1 MSNTVDMA
9 RLMSKQ
15 LPRHLMA
22 FLVGSGVQGASNGFQ
37 VYLVGGM
44 VRDVLLNRRPG
55 DPDLLVQE
63 TVPTMDAAERFAIML
78 AGTLGGS
85 VSAPSQFGT
94 VKLDV
99 DGLVVDIATA
109 RRETYESPGALPSV
123 RPATIE
129 GDQYRRDFTVNAIAV
144 DLAPN
149 RFGTILD
156 HAGGVEDIEHR
167 VLAVLHDKSFQD
179 DPTRCFRAARYM
191 PRLGLHMS
199 MVTETD
205 LRRSVGAVAEL
216 SADRVRHEMERML
229 AEPAPE
235 QSLAHAEDFG
245 LLNAVLPGLSWTP
258 AMTRAAPTLRDAGPL
273 GCLALLA
280 THLSKED
287 AAKFAERINA
297 PAQWA
302 SVIEDTVTVRER
314 LHELSD
320 EGLTSARV
328 YSILGGMASE
338 AVRAWAVL
346 TEEEVTAGRLRDYYE
361 RLRHVHPALN
371 GDELLA
377 LGVPEGPLVGE
388 LLREL
393 LIARLNGAVSS
404 RGDEESLVQRRLSA

>member
-22 FLVGSGVQGASNGFQ
+22 FLIASGVQGNSHGFQ

-44 VRDVLLNRRPG
+44 VRDLLLDRRPG

-63 TVPTMDAAERFAIML
+63 TVPTMDAAARFASVL
-78 AGTLGGS
+78 SGALGGS
-85 VSAPSQFGT
+85 VSTPSQFGT

-129 GDQYRRDFTVNAIAV
+129 GDQWRRDFTVNAVAV

-149 RFGTILD
+149 RFGTVHDLV
-156 HAGGVEDIEHR
+156 GGVEDAQHR
-167 VLAVLHDKSFQD
+167 VLAVLHEKSFAD

-191 PRLGLHMS
+191 ARLGLRMS
-199 MVTETD
+199 MVTETE
-205 LRRSVGAVAEL
+205 LRRSVAAIDNL
-216 SADRVRHEMERML
+216 SGDRIRHELERIL
-229 AEPAPE
+229 YEPAPE
-235 QSLAHAEDFG
+235 QALSLAEDFG
-245 LLNAVLPGLSWTP
+245 LLGAVSSGLSWTA
-258 AMTRAAPTLRDAGPL
+258 AMTRAARDLKDAGPL

-280 THLSKED
+280 SHLSAEG
-287 AAKFAERINA
+287 AAAFIERINA
-297 PAQWA
+297 PAPWA
-302 SVIEDTVTVRER
+302 AVIHDTAAVRER

-328 YSILGGMASE
+328 YSTLGGMAAE
-338 AVRAWAVL
+338 AVLAWAVL
-346 TEEEVTAGRLRDYYE
+346 TEEDVTAGRLRDYHQ
-361 RLRHVHPALN
+361 RLRHVQPALN
-371 GDELLA
+371 GDDLLD
-377 LGVPEGPLVGE
+377 LGVPEGPLVGD

-393 LIARLNGAVSS
+393 LTARLNGAVTS
-404 RGDEESLVQRRLSA
+404 RGDEEAMVRRRLSA

>member
-9 RLMSKQ
+9 RLMGKQ

-22 FLVGSGVQGASNGFQ
+22 FLIASGVQGNSHGYQ

-63 TVPTMDAAERFAIML
+63 TVPTMDAAPRFAAVL
-78 AGTLGGS
+78 ADALGGS
-85 VSAPSQFGT
+85 VSTPSQFGT

-167 VLAVLHDKSFQD
+167 VLAVLHDKSFAD

-191 PRLGLHMS
+191 PRLGLRMS
-199 MVTETD
+199 MVTETE

-216 SADRVRHEMERML
+216 SGDRVRHELERIFDE
-229 AEPAPE
+229 AAPE
-235 QSLAHAEDFG
+235 QALANAEDFG
-245 LLNAVLPGLSWTP
+245 LLNTVLPGLSWSA
-258 AMTRAAPTLRDAGPL
+258 AMSRSASALRDAGPL

-280 THLSKED
+280 THLSEED
-287 AAKFAERINA
+287 AAKFSERINA

-302 SVIEDTVTVRER
+302 SVIEDTVAVRTR

-328 YSILGGMASE
+328 YSILGGMAPE
-338 AVRAWAVL
+338 AVRAWALL

-371 GDELLA
+371 GDDLLA
-377 LGVPEGPLVGE
+377 LGVPQGPLVGE